1 VSDGPKNLMPGEFWD
16 NEYYG
21 DPSLPLAPSDS
32 FSYERTLAAGLRD
45 MAPVSSGQTVVEIG
59 CAPARWLLWY
69 ARTFGARVSG
79 LEYSVKGA
87 ALSRANLAAAGI
99 TPDIEEADFFDTDL
113 DTGAKDLVLSL
124 GFIEHFDDLER
135 AFRRH
140 LDFCAPGGR
149 VAIGVPNFRGFTG
162 LMQRWASPGFLAA
175 HNTAAMDPALFERF
189 ASSAGWT
196 MEGHR
201 YLDSF
206 EPRIIHVERR
216 GPAAVLLPLMPL
228 RRLRWTDK
236 INHPRLSSYLLM
248 TFRQQRPVTA

>member
-1 VSDGPKNLMPGEFWD
+1 MPGEFWD

-32 FSYERTLAAGLRD
+32 FSYERTLAAALRE
-45 MAPVSSGQTVVEIG
+45 MAPLTSGQSVVEIG
-59 CAPARWLLWY
+59 CAPARWLVWY
-69 ARTFGARVSG
+69 GRTFSAHVSG
-79 LEYSVKGA
+79 LEYSAKGA
-87 ALSRANLAAAGI
+87 GLSRANLAAAGM
-99 TPDIEEADFFDTDL
+99 TPAIVEADFFDPGL
-113 DTGAKDLVLSL
+113 DMDPTDLVLSL

-140 LDFCAPGGR
+140 LDFCVPGGR

-175 HNTAAMDPALFERF
+175 HNTAAMDPALFGRF
-189 ASSAGWT
+189 AANAGWT
-196 MEGHR
+196 LEAHR

-228 RRLRWTDK
+228 RRMRWTDK

-248 TFRQQRPVTA
+248 TFRRQQRTAAA